1 MEEKEIERISRI
13 FERRSK
19 IIRHNNSCI
28 IETISF
34 YENFLLRFII
44 EPYFFNKS
52 YDEMKE
58 LKKFFE
64 NRMNIMDRYK
74 IVVEIGRRRGIQNF
88 KKFDNY
94 IKMRNEVAHNLTSIT
109 SYDIKSKEGYV
120 IIGGRKITWK
130 KYLSEIKEWAEY
142 SYEMARYIMNVYKSV
157 FDYSNKLI
165 QFHYCK
171 IMGECILVK
180 NSLILPEP
188 NGEYTCFADV
198 GLDSE
203 LREYIIEEKKDQDSD
218 YK

>member
-1 MEEKEIERISRI
+1 MNKNKSEIKNVKKMEEKEIERISRI

-64 NRMNIMDRYK
+64 NRMNIMDIYK

-120 IIGGRKITWK
+120 IIGGREITWK

-142 SYEMARYIMNVYKSV
+142 SYEMARYI
-157 FDYSNKLI
+157 
-165 QFHYCK
+165 
-171 IMGECILVK
+171 
-180 NSLILPEP
+180 
-188 NGEYTCFADV
+188 
-198 GLDSE
+198 
-203 LREYIIEEKKDQDSD
+203 
-218 YK
+218 